1 MIFDGK
7 NKSCTKNLEEIGA
20 CVCIFMCLFI
30 TLLGPETCILWLS
43 SAINEGVNR

>member
-7 NKSCTKNLEEIGA
+7 DKSCTKNLEEIGA
-20 CVCIFMCLFI
+20 CVCIFMCLFVA
-30 TLLGPETCILWLS
+30 LLGPEACILWLS